1 MEAVVATDRLQQALS
16 EYFGFNSFKDNQK
29 YIIENILEGR
39 DTMVIMPTG
48 GGKSLCY
55 QLPAIMNEG
64 TALIIS
70 PLIALMKN
78 QVDMMR
84 GYSSIDSIA
93 HFMNSSLSRS
103 QLKKVKEDL
112 LSGAT
117 KMLYVAPET
126 LTKQDTIDFFK
137 QIKISFVAVDE
148 AHCISEWGHD
158 FRPEYRRIR
167 EMVDAIDESVPIVA
181 LTATATPKVRI
192 DIMKNLRL
200 KNPYTYIASF
210 NRDNL
215 YYEVR
220 PKGKK
225 EQVLSQIIQFIKSDD
240 PKSGIIYC
248 LNRKTTEQI
257 AESLVANGIKAAAYH
272 AGLDSGTRSNRQDQ
286 FLQEDINVIV
296 ATIAFGMGIDK
307 PDVRFVIHFNMPK
320 SLENYYQETGRA
332 GRDGM
337 EGQCIGFFNY
347 ADMTKLEKFMRDKPV
362 AEREIGGQHLAE
374 VIGYAESA
382 GCRRQYLLHYFG
394 EDYEVEKCKG
404 MCDNCRNPKEKHEVK
419 ELTQRMLMA
428 TSELQENYPSKYI
441 IDFLMGSNAQEIS
454 DFKHDELPSYNKGKE
469 HDTTFWNSVITQA
482 LLNNLIKKDIEN
494 YGLLKITEKGHN
506 FIKEPY
512 SVQIAVNHN
521 YDDVNAMMAD
531 NEPQSAAALDS
542 TLVKMLKDL
551 RRRVAKQKSIPTYVI
566 FQDRSLEEMATYYP
580 ITKKEL
586 ENITG
591 VSRGKAAKYGR
602 EFLKLIGK
610 YVEDNDIQRAYDLV
624 VKTTGSKSKDKIYI
638 IQNIDKRIPL
648 DAIGKHLNL
657 DMESLIIEIERIIDA
672 GTKLDLTYHI
682 NNVLDEYQQEEL
694 FEYFMETEN
703 PSIKDAMTELDDDE
717 YTEEDIRLMYI
728 QFMAKMAH

>member
-1 MEAVVATDRLQQALS
+1 MEAVVVADRLQQALS

-39 DTMVIMPTG
+39 DTLVIMPTG

-55 QLPAIMNEG
+55 QLPAIMSEG

-112 LSGAT
+112 LSGDT

-126 LTKQDTIDFFK
+126 LTKEDTIAFFK

-181 LTATATPKVRI
+181 LTATATPKVRT

-257 AESLVANGIKAAAYH
+257 AESLMANGIKAAAYH
-272 AGLDSGTRSNRQDQ
+272 AGLDSTTRSLRQDQ

-394 EDYEVEKCKG
+394 EDYEVERCKG

-419 ELTQRMLMA
+419 ELTQLMLSA
-428 TSELQENYPSKYI
+428 ASELQENYPSKYI
-441 IDFLMGSNAQEIS
+441 IEFLMGSKAQEVIN
-454 DFKHDELPSYNKGKE
+454 FKHDELPSYNKGKE
-469 HDTTFWNSVITQA
+469 YDTTFWNSVITQA
-482 LLNNLIKKDIEN
+482 LLNNLLRKDIEN
-494 YGLLKITEKGHN
+494 YGLLKITQKGQD
-506 FIKEPY
+506 FIKNPY
-512 SVQIAVNHN
+512 SIKIAVNHN
-521 YDDVNAMMAD
+521 YDNVNAMMAE
-531 NEPQSAAALDS
+531 NEPQKATALDPV
-542 TLVKMLKDL
+542 LIKMLKDL
-551 RRRVAKQKSIPTYVI
+551 RKRVAKQKSIPTYVI

-580 ITKKEL
+580 INKTEL

-602 EFLKLIGK
+602 EFLKLITK
-610 YVEDNDIQRAYDLV
+610 YVEDNDIERANDFV

-648 DAIGKHLNL
+648 DAIAKHLNL
-657 DMESLIIEIERIIDA
+657 NMEPLLTEIEKIVDA
-672 GTKLDLTYHI
+672 GTKLDLKYHI

-694 FEYFMETEN
+694 FDYFMETEN
-703 PSIKDAMTELDDDE
+703 PSVKDAMKELDDDE

>member
-29 YIIENILEGR
+29 YIIEKILEGR

-126 LTKQDTIDFFK
+126 LTKPDTIEFFK

-167 EMVDAIDESVPIVA
+167 EMVDAIDETVPIVA
-181 LTATATPKVRI
+181 LTATATPKVRT

-225 EQVLSQIIQFIKSDD
+225 EQVLSQIIQFIKGDD

-257 AESLVANGIKAAAYH
+257 AESLRANGIKAAAYH
-272 AGLDSGTRSNRQDQ
+272 AGLDSNTRSNRQDQ

-337 EGQCIGFFNY
+337 EGNCIGFFNY
-347 ADMTKLEKFMRDKPV
+347 QDMTKLEKFMRDKPV

-394 EDYEVEKCKG
+394 EDYDVGKCKG
-404 MCDNCRNPKEKHEVK
+404 HCDNCRNPREKHEVK
-419 ELTQRMLMA
+419 DLTQRMLMA

-441 IDFLMGSNAQEIS
+441 IDFLMGSKAQEIS
-454 DFKHDELPSYNKGKE
+454 DFKHNKLPSYNKGKE

-506 FIKEPY
+506 FVKEPY
-512 SVQIAVNHN
+512 SIQIAVNHN
-521 YDDVNAMMAD
+521 YDDVNAMMAE
-531 NEPQSAAALDS
+531 NEPQRATALDS
-542 TLVKMLKDL
+542 VLIKMLKDL
-551 RRRVAKQKSIPTYVI
+551 RRKVAKQKSIPTYVI

-610 YVEDNDIQRAYDLV
+610 YVEDNDIERAYDLV

-657 DMESLIIEIERIIDA
+657 DMESLIIEVERIVDA

-703 PSIKDAMTELDDDE
+703 PTIKDAMTELDDDE